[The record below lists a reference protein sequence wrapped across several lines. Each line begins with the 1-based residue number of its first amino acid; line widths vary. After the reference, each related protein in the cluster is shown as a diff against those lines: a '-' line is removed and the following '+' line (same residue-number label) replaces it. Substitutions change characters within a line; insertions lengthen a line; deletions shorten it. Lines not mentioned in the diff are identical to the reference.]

1 VGGKLRG
8 KIGPFTAK
16 ALLEVKTED
25 EVFDYIDRIVTVY
38 TENAAKKERLG
49 DLISRIGMRKFIKLL
64 KEKPDSKQVKDLRSN
79 VFYSVTDEDRE
90 KIKKDLQSEFGGE

>member
-1 VGGKLRG
+1 
-8 KIGPFTAK
+8 
-16 ALLEVKTED
+16 
-25 EVFDYIDRIVTVY
+25 
-38 TENAAKKERLG
+38 
-49 DLISRIGMRKFIKLL
+49 MRKFIKLL